1 MLTSSPY
8 AYHRL
13 VVAYHGC
20 DLSTLE
26 GVLLRDEPLAASD
39 NLYDWLGKGVYF
51 WEHGPRRALEFARW
65 KQKRGEIDE
74 PAVLGAYIHLGRCFE
89 LTDTWA
95 TSQLA
100 EHYEELAVRL
110 AALGQS
116 VPENRPG
123 GPGDFDLVLRYR
135 DCAVLNLAVSRHD
148 TGPATEGG
156 VHFQTVRGVFVEGE
170 PAFDGAGMRTKTH
183 IQIAVRDPGCILGY
197 FKPRLSGL

>member
-1 MLTSSPY
+1 MTSTPY

-39 NLYDWLGKGVYF
+39 NLYDWLGKGIYF

-65 KQKRGEIDE
+65 KQKRGELGE
-74 PAVLGAYIHLGRCFE
+74 PAVLGAYIHLGRCFD

-95 TSQLA
+95 TS
-100 EHYEELAVRL
+100 ELGRYYDGL
-110 AALGQS
+110 AADVAAAGLE
-116 VPENRPG
+116 VPENRAG

-135 DCAVLNLAVSRHD
+135 DCAVLNRSLSRLDGKLA
-148 TGPATEGG
+148 GPEG
-156 VHFQTVRGVFVEGE
+156 VYFQTVRGVFVEGD
-170 PAFDGAGMRTKTH
+170 PAYAGAGMRTKTH
-183 IQIAVRDPGCILGY
+183 IQIAVRDPACILGY
-197 FKPRLSGL
+197 FKPRVSGL